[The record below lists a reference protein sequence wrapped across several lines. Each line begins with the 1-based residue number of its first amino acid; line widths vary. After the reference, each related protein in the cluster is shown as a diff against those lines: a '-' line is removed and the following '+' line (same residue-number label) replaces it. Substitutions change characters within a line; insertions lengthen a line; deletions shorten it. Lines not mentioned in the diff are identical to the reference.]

1 MCMGKLEKEN
11 RKRIRRNT
19 IKKII
24 LASVATAGVL
34 SVALVA
40 PNIFIGLKKLGF
52 TPKRLNTKRSR
63 DSLVKG
69 GFLYYEGSNLR
80 LTKKGENEL
89 YKLEQNNFVIKK
101 PRKWD
106 KKWRVLIFDIPEN
119 KRWIRQKIRMTLRSI
134 GFLKLQ
140 NSVWVYPYDCE
151 DYINLIKSDLK
162 VGRSVLYMIV
172 DSIEYDNNI
181 KKHFK
186 LP

>member
-1 MCMGKLEKEN
+1 MGRLEREN
-11 RKRIRRNT
+11 KKRIRRNT

-34 SVALVA
+34 SIALVA
-40 PNIFIGLKKLGF
+40 PGILVGLKKLGF
-52 TPKRLNTKRSR
+52 TPKRLNARRSR
-63 DSLVKG
+63 DSLVKEG
-69 GFLYYEGSNLR
+69 LLYYEGNNLR
-80 LTKKGENEL
+80 LTEKGKNVL
-89 YKLEQNNFVIKK
+89 CKLEQNNFVIKK
-101 PRKWD
+101 PKKWD

-162 VGRSVLYMIV
+162 VGKSVLYMIV

-181 KKHFK
+181 KKHFN